1 MKNPT
6 GILMGC
12 EYPIH
17 SQLLAASLD
26 VALLGA
32 GRTLPPSSLEPG
44 GSMAAVGRGLS
55 GHFLSPVPVPSR
67 RPQLHQGPRLD
78 SPYWCPL
85 PIEPQEPLKGFLKTK
100 QNKTPPPELQISL
113 LSSLKFL

>member
-6 GILMGC
+6 GILMVNTPFILNFLLLPWTWPFSGQD
-12 EYPIH
+12 EPPLLH
-17 SQLLAASLD
+17 LWSTGVLWLQWGGVFLAASSHRFWFHPGHLSYTRAP
-26 VALLGA
+26 AL
-32 GRTLPPSSLEPG
+32 TQP
-44 GSMAAVGRGLS
+44 
-55 GHFLSPVPVPSR
+55 F
-67 RPQLHQGPRLD
+67 
-78 SPYWCPL
+78 WCPL